1 MTQAATERLPLRDR
15 LEQGRG
21 RVWVCGHRGA
31 MGHCP
36 ENTMASFERGLA
48 LGADWIELD
57 VHLSQDDALI
67 VIHDETLDRTTNGHG
82 LVREHT
88 LAELRTL
95 DAGGGQRIPT
105 LDEVL
110 AWARERETIVDIEI
124 KNAPIYYSGIEQR
137 VVSTLDRFGMTEQA
151 IVISFDHAAVGRVK
165 QLEPRITTGVL
176 YACRPLDGG
185 VGLARAAQ
193 ADAVLPFWA
202 YVTREDVDTA
212 HAAGLSVAPWATSNP
227 AVMRELIACGVDAIG
242 TNHPDVLRAVLDSVA
257 NSRRDGA
264 VAKEP
269 VGSEASD
276 GESVRLARAAQ
287 PTDHGEPLVSEA
299 SAGESRSPSR
309 AAPPAAKEQPL
320 RSEASDGAS
329 RGPSKASAPTPEGQ
343 R

>member
-1 MTQAATERLPLRDR
+1 MNSYHREGMTQAATERLPLKDR
-15 LEQGRG
+15 LKQGRG
-21 RVWVCGHRGA
+21 HVWVCGHRGA

-57 VHLSQDDALI
+57 VHLSRDDALI

-124 KNAPIYYSGIEQR
+124 KNAPVYYDGIEQR
-137 VVSTLDRFGMTEQA
+137 VVTALDRSGMTQQA
-151 IVISFDHAAVGRVK
+151 IVISFDHAAVQRVK
-165 QLEPRITTGVL
+165 SLEPRTTTGVL
-176 YACRPLDGG
+176 YTCRPLDGG
-185 VGLARAAQ
+185 VAMARAVN

-212 HAAGLSVAPWATSNP
+212 HAAGLWVAPWATSDA
-227 AVMRELIACGVDAIG
+227 AVMRELIASGVDAIG
-242 TNHPDVLRAVLDSVA
+242 TNHPDVLRRVLS
-257 NSRRDGA
+257 
-264 VAKEP
+264 
-269 VGSEASD
+269 
-276 GESVRLARAAQ
+276 
-287 PTDHGEPLVSEA
+287 
-299 SAGESRSPSR
+299 
-309 AAPPAAKEQPL
+309 
-320 RSEASDGAS
+320 
-329 RGPSKASAPTPEGQ
+329 TPEGQ